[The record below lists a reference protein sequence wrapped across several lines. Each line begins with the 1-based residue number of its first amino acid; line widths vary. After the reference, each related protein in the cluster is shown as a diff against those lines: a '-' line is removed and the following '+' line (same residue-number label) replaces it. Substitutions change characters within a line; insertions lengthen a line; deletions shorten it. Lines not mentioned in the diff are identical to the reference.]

1 MLVAGHR
8 GVRVGAREN
17 TMEAFHMAARAGVDM
32 IETDLHMTK
41 DGVIILMH
49 DHTIDRTTSGSGL
62 IRNLTYREILQ
73 AANDV
78 PTLEEFICG
87 TQCYEG
93 LTYNFEFKDYP
104 ADGESWAWESMR
116 KSIDLIEKYNLRN
129 RCVVNSFS
137 GTLLERVDEEYDH
150 AYRLHGFY
158 PWHILGEHR
167 RDPREYLFCACMCG
181 QATYGEPYYRELIEG
196 GVEPWIGAAVTSR
209 EQLAACAALGA
220 RLVTTD
226 DPADTIAHLKALG
239 LRK

>member
-8 GVRVGAREN
+8 GVREGAREN
-17 TMEAFHMAARAGVDM
+17 PMNAFHMAARAGVDM
-32 IETDLHMTK
+32 IETDLHMTR

-62 IRNLTYREILQ
+62 VRNLTYREIL
-73 AANDV
+73 AAADDV

-104 ADGESWAWESMR
+104 ADGEEWAWESMR
-116 KSIDLIEKYNLRN
+116 KSIALIDKYNLRD

-137 GTLLERVDEEYDH
+137 GLLLEKVDEEYDH
-150 AYRLHGFY
+150 AFRLHGFY
-158 PWHILGEHR
+158 PWNVLGEHR
-167 RDPREYLFCACMCG
+167 RDPMDYLFCACMCG
-181 QATYGEPYYRELIEG
+181 QSVYDEAEYRRLLSG
-196 GVEPWIGAAVTSR
+196 GVEPWVGAGVKTR
-209 EQLAACAALGA
+209 EQLAACASFGA

-226 DPADTIAHLKALG
+226 NPEQTLEHLRALG
-239 LRK
+239 LHK